1 MVRSATKVTAELI
14 AVATNLKVIGR
25 AGTGVDN
32 VDVAAATRRGI
43 IVCNAPTSNSLSA
56 AEHAIALLMSQA
68 RNIAQAHGALVEGRW
83 ERSKYGGIEVTGK
96 TLGVLGFG
104 RIGQLVAERAKGLR
118 MHVIAYDPFMTE
130 ARFKELGVDR
140 AATPEDLYAAS
151 DFISLHLA
159 STPETKGFV
168 GAAAFKAMRPGA
180 RLINAARG
188 DVVDNDALAAA
199 IIAGEIAGATI
210 DVFPE
215 EPCTDS
221 PLFGLPGVIVT
232 PHLGASTTEAQ
243 DRAGVDVAEQVGA
256 ALLGG
261 VVTTAVNIP
270 AVSPEALEMLGPFIP
285 VAQQLGRLLVALGGG
300 TCGTIEIVS
309 EGRLAEHDTR
319 LLTAAVLVGALQGV
333 VEDPVNLVNA
343 TSLAKERGIQWSET
357 ASPTARDYTNL
368 LTVRCGDISLG
379 GTNVGNTSRPRL
391 VTAFDKPVE
400 IELERY
406 VGVFRNRDVPGIIGQ
421 VGSILGKAGVNI
433 AQMAVSRGDSNGDG
447 EAVMAITVD
456 SAVPQSTADEI
467 RGIDGFTAGWFVDL
481 GESPS

>member
-1 MVRSATKVTAELI
+1 MLFRS
-14 AVATNLKVIGR
+14 
-25 AGTGVDN
+25 
-32 VDVAAATRRGI
+32 
-43 IVCNAPTSNSLSA
+43 
-56 AEHAIALLMSQA
+56 
-68 RNIAQAHGALVEGRW
+68 
-83 ERSKYGGIEVTGK
+83 
-96 TLGVLGFG
+96 
-104 RIGQLVAERAKGLR
+104 
-118 MHVIAYDPFMTE
+118 
-130 ARFKELGVDR
+130 GVDR

-199 IIAGEIAGATI
+199 IIAGEIAGAAI

-243 DRAGVDVAEQVGA
+243 DRAGVDVAEQVAA

-391 VTAFDKPVE
+391 VTAFDH
-400 IELERY
+400 
-406 VGVFRNRDVPGIIGQ
+406 
-421 VGSILGKAGVNI
+421 
-433 AQMAVSRGDSNGDG
+433 
-447 EAVMAITVD
+447 
-456 SAVPQSTADEI
+456 
-467 RGIDGFTAGWFVDL
+467 
-481 GESPS
+481 